1 MKKLKNLLSMK
12 IDKKKLAKSLKEP
25 KINFI
30 YKNIKDIKRPKILEF
45 GVRDG
50 ISTNLFLS
58 ICEMNNGN
66 LISVDVDDCSR
77 LFDNK
82 RWKFFQTRDDNF
94 NFIKKRIK
102 KLDVINIDSYHEPNH
117 IKKLI
122 YYYFKYLKINGII
135 FIDDIS
141 WLPYVKNSYRP
152 NSFNEITNKRTFN
165 KLLEIYFSNI
175 KNIDL
180 EISFANSG
188 TVMITKKKNKKL
200 QEPDKIISS
209 ENNLKNIMK
218 KIYMRK
224 PKK

>member
-1 MKKLKNLLSMK
+1 MK

-30 YKNIKDIKRPKILEF
+30 YKNIKGIKRPKILEF

-58 ICEMNNGN
+58 ICEKNNGN

-82 RWKFFQTRDDNF
+82 RWKFFKTRDDNF
-94 NFIKKRIK
+94 NFIKNKIK

-122 YYYFKYLKINGII
+122 YYYYKYLKINGII
-135 FIDDIS
+135 FIDDVS

-188 TVMITKKKNKKL
+188 TVMITKKKNKIL
-200 QEPDKIISS
+200 QEPDEIINS